1 MGLEFLELNEALSLT
16 GLVTAQKINS
26 KKWVLVKLNKMLKL
40 IILQE
45 VYSLLLKVIIR
56 FMSETWIKI

>member
-45 VYSLLLKVIIR
+45 VCSLLLKVIIK